1 MVKGKVIAVANMK
14 GGVGKTATVVA
25 LAEALAAAEGARVL
39 VIDLDAQ
46 ANASIVLAGDSYL
59 AEMIRDGRT
68 IDAFLE
74 DYLMRG
80 KKKKFDSCIRDQI
93 SEVTHLGHPL
103 QVSLL
108 ASSAELRTLE
118 LRMIYKLTKKKELN
132 LEEIVGGIWGVIKEQ
147 LSRSAK
153 SFDYILI
160 DCAPGISVLTEAS
173 IRLADLVIV
182 PTIPDTLSTYGLQ
195 AFCKTVWQGQSE
207 TGKFYKKPRGSLP
220 HVLITRR
227 RPILEHHKTVERMR
241 NEMHADDPSFTVFET
256 EIPERAAI
264 ADALAKTG
272 SYPNFTNK
280 WTPAVADILQRLAR
294 ETKEAL
300 HGSRH

>member
-1 MVKGKVIAVANMK
+1 MKGKVIAVANMK

-25 LAEALAAAEGARVL
+25 LAESLAAAEGARVL

-46 ANASIVLAGDSYL
+46 ANASIVLAGDSNL
-59 AEMIRDGRT
+59 AAMIRDGRT

-93 SEVTHLGHPL
+93 SEVTHLGQPL

-207 TGKFYKKPRGSLP
+207 TAKFYKKPRGRLP

-227 RPILEHHKTVERMR
+227 RPVVEHNRTVERMR
-241 NEMHADDPSFTVFET
+241 NEMHADDPSFSVFET

-264 ADALAKTG
+264 ADALAMTG
-272 SYPNFTNK
+272 THPNFTNK

-294 ETKEAL
+294 ETKETL
-300 HGSRH
+300 NGSHH